1 MRHHHRSDYHHSRIH
16 RHDAMRAAAVIVL
29 LIMAMILAVYGIRS
43 WENRTYAASG
53 VSTVSASRE
62 LPDITYNGETYTPK
76 QRVEAYLFM
85 GIDVTGPVVSNPGNY
100 NGGQADAQFLLVL
113 DNESQSWQLLRLNRD
128 SMVDVPV
135 LDLRGDIIGYERQ
148 QLALAHAYGDGTNN
162 SCRNTVDAVSMLLDG
177 ATIDGYAALNMD
189 GIAIVNDAIGGV
201 TVTITSDFTAVD
213 PTLVEGETITL
224 NGQQAFE
231 FVRTRKDVDDQT
243 NLARMERQRIYLEA
257 MKPQL
262 LTLSD
267 EDVVQVVDAVSDY
280 LVTNIGSQTVLDLAE
295 KLRDYQELP
304 ELTIDGESTIE
315 DGHVAYILD
324 EDSLQ
329 QVILQLFY
337 REKEN

>member
-1 MRHHHRSDYHHSRIH
+1 MRHHHHRTDYHHSRIH
-16 RHDAMRAAAVIVL
+16 RRDAVRASAAVALLLVVL
-29 LIMAMILAVYGIRS
+29 LAALFGISR

-53 VSTVSASRE
+53 ESSGLASWE
-62 LPDITYNGETYTPK
+62 KPDITYNGVTYSPK
-76 QRVEAYLFM
+76 QRVEAYLLM
-85 GIDVTGPVVSNPGNY
+85 GIDATGPVVSTPGAY

-113 DNESQSWQLLRLNRD
+113 DNEAQTWQLLRLNRD
-128 SMVDVPV
+128 SMVEVPV
-135 LDLRGDIIGYERQ
+135 LDLKGNVIGYERQ

-162 SCRNTVDAVSMLLDG
+162 SCQNTVDAVSMLLGD
-177 ATIDGYAALNMD
+177 AVIDGYAALNMD

-262 LTLSD
+262 MTLSD
-267 EDVVQVVDAVSDY
+267 EEVVRVVDAVSDY

-304 ELTIDGESTIE
+304 ELTIAGENTIE
-315 DGHVAYILD
+315 NEHVAYILD

-329 QVILQLFY
+329 QVILTLFY
-337 REKEN
+337 QEK